1 MNPKP
6 VWLPPLVLFSDYE
19 GNWRKYV
26 DALYAFFKGDFVDHQ
41 PKFRDQKV
49 VLKRYPMS
57 QGKEATFWHLV
68 SEGEVEAD
76 RLPDM
81 RRCERIR
88 WPRPIIEHSNETV
101 VKVWKNERKGETRIC
116 LWLEK
121 QEYLVILAERKGY
134 VVLWTAYTVTR
145 EHQKRKLQREYE
157 ANKS

>member
-6 VWLPPLVLFSDYE
+6 AWLPSLVLFSDYE

-26 DALYAFFKGDFVDHQ
+26 DALHTFFKGDFVDNQ

-68 SEGEVEAD
+68 SEGEVEDD
-76 RLPDM
+76 RLPGM

-101 VKVWKNERKGETRIC
+101 VKVWKNERKGETRVC

-145 EHQKRKLQREYE
+145 EHRKRKLQREYE